1 MKFKEWFDFNSQ
13 LLKCDLVVTILR
25 NSYNRDSLLL
35 EVLMKPQDVADL
47 FGEYE
52 LKKVTTGC
60 VENSTY
66 KTIKVILWPPTE
78 NNRS

>member
-13 LLKCDLVVTILR
+13 LLNCDLVVTILR
-25 NSYNRDSLLL
+25 NSYNRDCLLL

-60 VENSTY
+60 VANSTY
-66 KTIKVILWPPTE
+66 ITIKVILWPPTE
-78 NNRS
+78 KNRS